1 MTRFQRLSSLLERLR
16 HTLGMSVLELA
27 DELGSDRRTIQ
38 RDLRYLVSCGHP
50 VDRTRNKIRLYFLR
64 QEEEP
69 GEGRSFSWCLGA
81 DFMSELGRALLEQ
94 RRLRILYRGD
104 HSLRA
109 DWLEIEPRQL
119 FFERFWQLRA
129 LSFPERRFCVF
140 RLDRIREWQVQT
152 EVFAVSACEE
162 LSTWH
167 HWDRQGGSVVTI
179 ECQVSQSLA
188 LRLAD
193 QPIHPSQHLNG
204 NFLGLRVCDTD
215 ALLDWMLAQN
225 YCRVLEPEWLRLRF
239 QERVALLQT

>member
-1 MTRFQRLSSLLERLR
+1 MTRFERLSALLERLR

-27 DELGSDRRTIQ
+27 DALGSDRRTIQ

-64 QEEEP
+64 EEQQVE
-69 GEGRSFSWCLGA
+69 EGRSFSWCLGA
-81 DFMSELGRALLEQ
+81 DFMPELGRALLEQ

-109 DWLEIEPRQL
+109 EWLEVEPRQL

-129 LSFPERRFCVF
+129 VLVAERKFEVLS
-140 RLDRIREWQVQT
+140 LDRIREW
-152 EVFAVSACEE
+152 EVLPDRFTTFACET
-162 LSTWH
+162 LSVWH
-167 HWDRQGGSVVTI
+167 SWDRKGGPAVTV

-188 LRLAD
+188 LRLGD
-193 QPIHPSQHLNG
+193 HPIHPSQRLSG
-204 NFLGLRVCDTD
+204 NCLGLQVCDTD

-239 QERVALLQT
+239 QERVAQLQT